1 MRIRLIKNELIDNNE
16 RAEQLHYIE
25 INVSKIEN
33 IDEELAEKF
42 INDIISLNCR
52 LDFTEETWK
61 DIKEIIYDKYEK
73 AQIYQKGYLKNDG
86 TIIPLIANYVL
97 EKIFNIELLSYSADL
112 RDIEIPPKGFDSLF
126 LDKDLSIFLCEYKSS
141 ISKLSEEG
149 IANRFID
156 GYKSVFCKESS
167 VISKINE
174 IKTRI
179 NENKENKDIII
190 KNLSQLISNRRQL
203 EELVDKKCTKFN
215 LCSITKSKV
224 KIDTIDMVKKI
235 NKKFEKEIFCIEENR
250 KICHKYDS
258 CEKINKIKVKN
269 IIIIRIPDNFKL
281 EEFYKNVIELIEG
294 KIHG

>member
-1 MRIRLIKNELIDNNE
+1 MRIKLIKNELIDNNE

-73 AQIYQKGYLKNDG
+73 TKIYQKGYFKNDG

-112 RDIEIPPKGFDSLF
+112 RDIEIVPKGFDSLF
-126 LDKDLSIFLCEYKSS
+126 LDKDLSIFLCEYKPS

-179 NENKENKDIII
+179 NGNKENKDIII
-190 KNLSQLISNRRQL
+190 KNLNQLISNRRQL

-235 NKKFEKEIFCIEENR
+235 NK
-250 KICHKYDS
+250 
-258 CEKINKIKVKN
+258 IKVKN

-294 KIHG
+294 KIHE